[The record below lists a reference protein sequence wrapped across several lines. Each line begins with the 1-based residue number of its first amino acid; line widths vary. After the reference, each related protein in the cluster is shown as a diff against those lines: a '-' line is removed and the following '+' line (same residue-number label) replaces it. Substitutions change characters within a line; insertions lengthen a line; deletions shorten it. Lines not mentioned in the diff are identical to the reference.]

1 MGDFLTYRS
10 IVFTILNTHPGRRS
24 LWSLALG
31 LVLLPRWGV
40 SLCLCVSPKLF
51 RANRLFVFHPERQTV

>member
-24 LWSLALG
+24 LLSLALD

-40 SLCLCVSPKLF
+40 SL
-51 RANRLFVFHPERQTV
+51 RLFVKIYFGNKYSSYLRDHWMPQ

>member
-10 IVFTILNTHPGRRS
+10 IVFTILNTHPGQVTEGNG
-24 LWSLALG
+24 ALG

-40 SLCLCVSPKLF
+40 SL
-51 RANRLFVFHPERQTV
+51 RVFAKIYFGNKYSSYLRDHWMPQ

>member
-10 IVFTILNTHPGRRS
+10 IVFTILNTHPGCRS
-24 LWSLALG
+24 LLSLALG

-40 SLCLCVSPKLF
+40 SLRLCEDLF
-51 RANRLFVFHPERQTV
+51 WQ